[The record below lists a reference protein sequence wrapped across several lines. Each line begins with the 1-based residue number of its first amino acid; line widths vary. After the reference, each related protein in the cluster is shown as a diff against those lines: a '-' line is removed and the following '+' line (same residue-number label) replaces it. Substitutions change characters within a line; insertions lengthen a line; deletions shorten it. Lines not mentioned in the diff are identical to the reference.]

1 MFLLTISDDIIS
13 VVNSAYSWGI
23 TVMIA
28 FTAAVMAV
36 SLLAYLFNR

>member
-1 MFLLTISDDIIS
+1 MFLLTVSDDIIS
-13 VVNSAYSWGI
+13 IVSQSYSWGV